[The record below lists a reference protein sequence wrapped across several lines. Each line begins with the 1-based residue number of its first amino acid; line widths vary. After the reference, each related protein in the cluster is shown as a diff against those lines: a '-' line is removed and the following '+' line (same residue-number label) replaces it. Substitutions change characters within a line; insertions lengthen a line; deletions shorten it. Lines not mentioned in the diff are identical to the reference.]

1 MKNLNKTTV
10 MMMICFF
17 IAHSAFAD
25 VKPETTKNE
34 TSSMIIN
41 EDISGPQNGVWASG
55 NIFQVVDDIWVS
67 KYDTLIIEPGVTI
80 KFMDYYSFNIKGLLI
95 ASGTETDSIVFTSG
109 QATSNPCDWC
119 EIYFEGSSNDN
130 SILSYARIE
139 YANRGIYCF
148 SSSPTISN
156 NTILFN
162 GNDWDISGIYCSSSS
177 AIISNN
183 NISNNSS
190 GIRCVFSSSPSI
202 NNNTISNNT
211 WSGIYS
217 KDSSIPTI
225 SDNIITNNHTG
236 IQCIDSSPVIK
247 DNTIINNEVYAIDL
261 SSYSSPSI
269 SNNTIDNNREAISC
283 NRSSPNI
290 DNNIISNTYGCGV
303 RCDNFSSPIVSN
315 NTIFNLGVDGVYC
328 FANCSPSIS
337 NNTISNCYHGIYCSW
352 YSSPTINKNTII
364 NNTHRGIYCSY
375 NCKPFIV
382 NNILYDN
389 YLGIEVLSTPSSLEY
404 NLFWE
409 NDTTSIGDGVP
420 AAFGEIST
428 VNANDDPCDTYYN
441 LFLDPLFVDT
451 SNFNYHLT
459 EDSPCINAG
468 NPDPVYFDP
477 DGTIADIGAF
487 YFSTTGISDKTMN
500 NNISVYPNPSD
511 GIFNISIEGV
521 NEKIQVKVFDIHGNN
536 HRFFEIN
543 KQGNLSTKQLD
554 LSDLAAGVYFIT
566 FTGENFSNV
575 KKIVIQ

>member
-1 MKNLNKTTV
+1 MKAFNKTTI

-17 IAHSAFAD
+17 IGHSAFAD
-25 VKPETTKNE
+25 VKPETINGE
-34 TSSMIIN
+34 TFSSDIS
-41 EDISGPQNGVWASG
+41 EDISGPQTGVLASG
-55 NIFQVVDDIWVS
+55 NIYQVVGDTWVS

-95 ASGTETDSIVFTSG
+95 ASGIETDSIVFTSG
-109 QATSNPCDWC
+109 QASSNPCDWC

-130 SILSYARIE
+130 SIISYARIE

-156 NTILFN
+156 NTISFN
-162 GNDWDISGIYCSSSS
+162 GNDWDLSGIYCSSSS
-177 AIISNN
+177 PTIIHNTINN
-183 NISNNSS
+183 NSI
-190 GIRCVFSSSPSI
+190 GIYCVFSSSPSI
-202 NNNTISNNT
+202 SDNTISNNT

-225 SDNIITNNHTG
+225 SDNIISNNHSG
-236 IQCIDSSPVIK
+236 IYCIDSSPIIK
-247 DNTIINNEVYAIDL
+247 DNTIINNEGYAIDCT
-261 SSYSSPSI
+261 SNSSPSI
-269 SNNTIDNNREAISC
+269 SDNTIDNNREAISC

-303 RCDNFSSPIVSN
+303 RCDNYSSPTISN

-328 FANCSPSIS
+328 FAHCFPSIS

-364 NNTHRGIYCSY
+364 NSRHRGIYCSY
-375 NCKPFIV
+375 DCTPFIV

-389 YLGIEVLSTPSSLEY
+389 YIGIEALAIPSSLEY

-409 NDTTSIGDGVP
+409 NDTLFLGDSVP
-420 AAFGEIST
+420 AAFGEITT

-441 LFLDPLFVDT
+441 LFMDPLFVDT
-451 SNFNYHLT
+451 SNFDYHLT

-468 NPDPVYFDP
+468 NPDPVYYDP

-521 NEKIQVKVFDIHGNN
+521 NEKVQVKVFDIHGNN
-536 HRFFEIN
+536 HRSFEMN
-543 KQGNLSTKQLD
+543 GTRNLTTKQLD
-554 LSDLAAGVYFIT
+554 LKELAAGIYFIS
-566 FTGENFSNV
+566 FSGKNFSDV
-575 KKIVIQ
+575 RKIVIQ